1 MEVTQLKKRLE
12 TLETLRLKHETV
24 WRECFDLTYPL
35 RGSGFNGNTL
45 DARQGSNK
53 NAENLD
59 STATDSCRVLAS
71 SIQAGVT
78 PANSIWFGLDAGTD
92 SDIEKHWLS
101 TAAQTIWENIH
112 MSNFD
117 SAGYESCLD
126 ITIAGWFALY
136 VDEDRINGGYTFE
149 QWPIAQVF
157 TATSNAKG
165 TIDIVMRKYTLTAEQ
180 AVKEFGEN
188 NVSEAINKAIQ
199 SGTPGK
205 EFIFVHAIYPRE
217 MYIVGSKLAKNLPIA
232 SCHFEYETNKEVR
245 VSGYHE
251 MPVIVPRWMLI
262 PATSYAVGP
271 MYDALADVRELNDLK
286 RMDKS
291 AAEIAIAGMWIAEDD
306 GVLNPT
312 SIKVGP
318 RKVIVA
324 NSVDSM
330 KALTTG
336 SNWQLADER
345 IRQLQ
350 ASIRKILMSDHL
362 QPQDGPV
369 ISATEVHVNVGL
381 IRQLLG
387 PIYGRMQSEYLQ
399 PLIERC
405 FGIAYRAGVLGEAPQ
420 TLVNRDFHVKYLSP
434 LARSQKL
441 EDVSSIERFNANIQQ
456 IFAVDEQVLDNIDF
470 DEQARILA
478 DSLGVPV
485 KTMRKAAD
493 VEELRKRRNEEIERQ
508 QESQQ
513 AATLQQEAGKAIINQ
528 AAAPKAA

>member
-1 MEVTQLKKRLE
+1 
-12 TLETLRLKHETV
+12 
-24 WRECFDLTYPL
+24 
-35 RGSGFNGNTL
+35 
-45 DARQGSNK
+45 
-53 NAENLD
+53 
-59 STATDSCRVLAS
+59 
-71 SIQAGVT
+71 
-78 PANSIWFGLDAGTD
+78 
-92 SDIEKHWLS
+92 
-101 TAAQTIWENIH
+101 
-112 MSNFD
+112 
-117 SAGYESCLD
+117 
-126 ITIAGWFALY
+126 
-136 VDEDRINGGYTFE
+136 
-149 QWPIAQVF
+149 
-157 TATSNAKG
+157 
-165 TIDIVMRKYTLTAEQ
+165 
-180 AVKEFGEN
+180 
-188 NVSEAINKAIQ
+188 
-199 SGTPGK
+199 
-205 EFIFVHAIYPRE
+205 
-217 MYIVGSKLAKNLPIA
+217 
-232 SCHFEYETNKEVR
+232 
-245 VSGYHE
+245 
-251 MPVIVPRWMLI
+251 
-262 PATSYAVGP
+262 
-271 MYDALADVRELNDLK
+271 
-286 RMDKS
+286 MDKS